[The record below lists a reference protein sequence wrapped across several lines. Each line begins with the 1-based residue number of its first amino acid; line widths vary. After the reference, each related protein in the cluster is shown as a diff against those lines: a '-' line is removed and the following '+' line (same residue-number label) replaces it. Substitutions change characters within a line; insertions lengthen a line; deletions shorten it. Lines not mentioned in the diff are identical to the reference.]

1 MTGLDCLREE
11 MERRGCTKSQIES
24 KTAAIVL
31 DILTKDRAKYAK
43 QVDAE
48 NEESKALSKLR
59 SDISASERTLAWNRM
74 AVSDLEIRYKDI
86 VRQAD
91 KAQEYID
98 KFLEA
103 LKDCET
109 AEGRDAMRRAQVFVN
124 SVSVDSKYDNTAFI
138 IALGAIL
145 SGGEYGPIEEL
156 KKINPKISIEQEAMK
171 PKPKMPILHR

>member
-11 MERRGCTKSQIES
+11 MERRGFTKSQIES
-24 KTAAIVL
+24 KTAAAVL
-31 DILTKDRAKYAK
+31 DILTKNGDKFSSI
-43 QVDAE
+43 VEAE
-48 NEESKALSKLR
+48 AEESKLLHKLHNER
-59 SDISASERTLAWNRM
+59 RNLELNIASYRATISSLRMQLDGIIERG
-74 AVSDLEIRYKDI
+74 DKE
-86 VRQAD
+86 QA
-91 KAQEYID
+91 YID
-98 KFLEA
+98 KFYNA
-103 LKDCET
+103 LSECET

-171 PKPKMPILHR
+171 PKPKRPILHR